1 LQRKKKSKPRIPT
14 MDEFLEFKPSK
25 SDFEW
30 RKDEEGLVEIKVIK
44 FKRGIGKSFC
54 KLIRK
59 ENFFYAKMD
68 KLGSIAWEY
77 SDGKNTV
84 KDLIEII
91 RSRFPEEKN
100 IDQRLILFIQQMGQ
114 LGYMT
119 Y

>member
-1 LQRKKKSKPRIPT
+1 MPIKKKSKPRLPT
-14 MDEFLEFKPSK
+14 KEEFLRFKPNK

-30 RKDEEGLVEIKVIK
+30 VKNNEGLVEIKVIK
-44 FKRGIGKSFC
+44 FKGSIGKSLCRLLKRDNVFM
-54 KLIRK
+54 
-59 ENFFYAKMD
+59 AKMD
-68 KLGSIAWEY
+68 KIGSIAWEH

-84 KDLIEII
+84 DNLIKII
-91 RSRFPEEKN
+91 ESEFPDEEN